1 MMEDTKTESQ
11 DNILPTLDW
20 MLEAGGSS
28 QAEGDPQ
35 AQVQGDG
42 GRDHGVDGERVQD
55 EDQGGSGQDMPR

>member
-35 AQVQGDG
+35 AQVQGYG
-42 GRDHGVDGERVQD
+42 GRVRYSSAQP
-55 EDQGGSGQDMPR
+55 SLSPRL